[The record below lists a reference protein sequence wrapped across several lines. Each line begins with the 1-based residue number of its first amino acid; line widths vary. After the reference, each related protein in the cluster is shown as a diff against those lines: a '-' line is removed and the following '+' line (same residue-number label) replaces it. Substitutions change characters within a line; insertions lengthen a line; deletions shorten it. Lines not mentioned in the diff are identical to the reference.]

1 MSVEAIDVA
10 ERPADR
16 PPLVEQYRLMA
27 LIRRFED
34 RAAELFQQGVIVG
47 TAHSCVGQEAIAVGA
62 AGVMRPTDFL
72 VGHHRSHGHLIA
84 AGADLRRMMAEMF
97 GKRTGYCKGLGGS
110 MHIADLSL
118 NILGCNGIVGAG
130 LPHACGAALT
140 AKLHGTDQ
148 ASVAFFG
155 DGAAGQG
162 AAHEGMNLAATWALP
177 VVFVCENNQFA
188 LSAGWRAQRAV
199 EDLADRAAGYGMPGE
214 IVDGNDLLA
223 VEAAVAR
230 ALERAREGA
239 GPTFL
244 EMKTFRRMQHSMRAN
259 LPDVRDPALV
269 EEWEAR
275 DPLPRFERLLRELG
289 ELDDDSVD
297 AVLREVEHDVELAIQ
312 VALAD
317 EDATPDDLLPA
328 VFGPRRSYPPP
339 ATETER
345 KLGFVAAIREALD
358 LELEA
363 DSNVVVI
370 GEDIGKVGGLFRAT
384 EGLYERYG
392 AERIRD
398 TPLTESGFVGCGIGA
413 ALTGL
418 RPVVE
423 LQFSDFSGVAFD
435 QIMNQAAKLRF
446 MMGGAPSIPLVIR
459 MVSGGGV
466 RLGAQHSQS
475 LEALFAHIPGLV
487 VAMPSTPYDAKG
499 LLSAAIRGDDPVIFL
514 EQKLLF
520 FGDEAPVPAERYA
533 IELGVGRV
541 AREGTGRDGRR
552 SRRAGAAGAA
562 GGAPARAGRCE
573 RRGRRPAH
581 ARPARHR
588 TDRRVGGED
597 APARRRPRGRPVR
610 RLRLRDRG
618 ARGGV
623 LLLGPRCA
631 GQARRRRLPPDPVP
645 EGPRGGDASRA
656 RRDRRGGS
664 RAGLRLTSGGA
675 LFSVVWRTTAAITT
689 TPPTIVIA
697 AGVSPTATH
706 AQNGPSTTSISV
718 ISATSDATISRVP
731 IVKRTSPRPIWPTPR
746 RMSRRRSRSPTV
758 AG

>member
-1 MSVEAIDVA
+1 
-10 ERPADR
+10 
-16 PPLVEQYRLMA
+16 MA

-34 RAAELFQQGVIVG
+34 RAAELFQQGVIFG

-62 AGVMRPTDFL
+62 AGVMRENDYL

-118 NILGCNGIVGAG
+118 DILGCNGIVGAG

-140 AKLHGTDQ
+140 AKLRGTGQ
-148 ASVAFFG
+148 AAVAFFG

-177 VVFVCENNQFA
+177 VVFICENNQFA
-188 LSAGWRAQRAV
+188 LSAGWQAQRAV
-199 EDLADRAAGYGMPGE
+199 EDLADRAAGYGMDGE

-223 VEAAVAR
+223 VEDAVAR
-230 ALERAREGA
+230 ALARARDGA

-275 DPLPRFERLLRELG
+275 DPLPRFERLLRDRGL
-289 ELDDDSVD
+289 LDDDRLET
-297 AVLREVEHDVELAIQ
+297 VLAGVEREVELAIER
-312 VALAD
+312 ALGD
-317 EDATPDDLLPA
+317 EDANFDDLLPA
-328 VFGPRRSYPPP
+328 VFAPQQSYPTP
-339 ATETER
+339 AAETER
-345 KLGFVAAIREALD
+345 TLGFVAAVREALD

-363 DSNVVVI
+363 DPSVIVI

-392 AERIRD
+392 GERIRD

-423 LQFSDFSGVAFD
+423 LQFSDFAGVAFD

-446 MMGGAPSIPLVIR
+446 MMGGTPSIPLVIR

-499 LLSAAIRGDDPVIFL
+499 LLSAAIRGDNPVIFL

-520 FGDEAPVPAERYA
+520 FGEPAPVPEQRYG

-541 AREGTGRDGRR
+541 AREGKDVTVVALGAQVPHALRAAHELDGAGISVEVVDPRTLVPLDIALIAESVAKTHR
-552 SRRAGAAGAA
+552 LVVAHEAVQFCGFGSEIAAHAAQHCFWDLDAPVVRVGAASHPIPYQKDLEAA
-562 GGAPARAGRCE
+562 TLPGPAE
-573 RRGRRPAH
+573 
-581 ARPARHR
+581 
-588 TDRRVGGED
+588 
-597 APARRRPRGRPVR
+597 
-610 RLRLRDRG
+610 
-618 ARGGV
+618 
-623 LLLGPRCA
+623 
-631 GQARRRRLPPDPVP
+631 
-645 EGPRGGDASRA
+645 
-656 RRDRRGGS
+656 
-664 RAGLRLTSGGA
+664 
-675 LFSVVWRTTAAITT
+675 
-689 TPPTIVIA
+689 IA
-697 AGVSPTATH
+697 AAV
-706 AQNGPSTTSISV
+706 
-718 ISATSDATISRVP
+718 
-731 IVKRTSPRPIWPTPR
+731 
-746 RMSRRRSRSPTV
+746 RSLWAS
-758 AG
+758 

>member
-1 MSVEAIDVA
+1 MEEI
-10 ERPADR
+10 ETKRPADR

-84 AGADLRRMMAEMF
+84 AGADLRKMMAEMF

-130 LPHACGAALT
+130 LPHACGAALS
-140 AKLHGTDQ
+140 AKLRGTDQ
-148 ASVAFFG
+148 AAVAFFG

-162 AAHEGMNLAATWALP
+162 AAHEGMNLAATWSLP
-177 VVFVCENNQFA
+177 VVFICENNQFA
-188 LSAGWRAQRAV
+188 LSAGWQAQRAV

-214 IVDGNDLLA
+214 IVDGNDVLA

-230 ALERAREGA
+230 ALERARAGA

-275 DPLPRFERLLRELG
+275 DPLPRFERRLRELG
-289 ELDDDSVD
+289 ELDDEGLD
-297 AVLREVEHDVELAIQ
+297 AVSREVEHDVQLAVQI
-312 VALAD
+312 ALAD
-317 EDATPDDLLPA
+317 EDASTDDLLPA
-328 VFGPRRSYPPP
+328 VFGPRRSYSQPG
-339 ATETER
+339 AETER

-363 DSNVVVI
+363 DANVIVL

-392 AERIRD
+392 GERIRD

-423 LQFSDFSGVAFD
+423 LQFSDFAGVAFD

-475 LEALFAHIPGLV
+475 LEALFAHIPGLM

-520 FGDEAPVPAERYA
+520 FGEEAPVPAERYA

-541 AREGTGRDGRR
+541 AREGTDVTVVALGALVPHAL
-552 SRRAGAAGAA
+552 RAARELEREGVSVEVVDPRTLVPLDTELIAASVAKTHRLVVAHEAVQFGGFGSEIAAHVAEHCFWDLDAPVKRVGAAFH
-562 GGAPARAGRCE
+562 PIPYQKDLE
-573 RRGRRPAH
+573 
-581 ARPARHR
+581 
-588 TDRRVGGED
+588 
-597 APARRRPRGRPVR
+597 
-610 RLRLRDRG
+610 
-618 ARGGV
+618 
-623 LLLGPRCA
+623 
-631 GQARRRRLPPDPVP
+631 
-645 EGPRGGDASRA
+645 
-656 RRDRRGGS
+656 
-664 RAGLRLTSGGA
+664 
-675 LFSVVWRTTAAITT
+675 
-689 TPPTIVIA
+689 
-697 AGVSPTATH
+697 
-706 AQNGPSTTSISV
+706 
-718 ISATSDATISRVP
+718 SATLPGPAE
-731 IVKRTSPRPIWPTPR
+731 IVAAV
-746 RMSRRRSRSPTV
+746 RSLAS
-758 AG
+758 G

>member
-1 MSVEAIDVA
+1 MSVETAAVA

-16 PPLVEQYRLMA
+16 PPLLEQYRLMT

-34 RAAELFQQGVIVG
+34 RATELFKQGVIFG

-62 AGVMRPTDFL
+62 AGVMRDTDYL

-84 AGADLRRMMAEMF
+84 AGADLRKMMAEMF
-97 GKRTGYCKGLGGS
+97 GKRTGYCRGLGGS

-118 NILGCNGIVGAG
+118 DILGCNGIVGAG
-130 LPHACGAALT
+130 IPHACGAALT
-140 AKLHGTDQ
+140 AKLRGTGQ
-148 ASVAFFG
+148 AAVAFFG

-162 AAHEGMNLAATWALP
+162 AVHEGMNLAATWALP
-177 VVFVCENNQFA
+177 VVFICENNQFA
-188 LSAGWRAQRAV
+188 LSADWRAQRAV
-199 EDLADRAAGYGMPGE
+199 EDLADRASGYGMAGE

-223 VEAAVAR
+223 VEDAVAD
-230 ALERAREGA
+230 ALAQAREGH

-244 EMKTFRRMQHSMRAN
+244 ELKTFRRMQHSMRAN
-259 LPDVRDPALV
+259 LPDVRDPRLV
-269 EEWEAR
+269 EEWEAK
-275 DPLPRFERLLRELG
+275 DPLPRLARLLRDRG
-289 ELDDDSVD
+289 ELDDDRVE
-297 AVLREVEHDVELAIQ
+297 AVLREVEHDVELAIEL
-312 VALAD
+312 ARAD
-317 EDATPDDLLPA
+317 EDASAEDLLPA
-328 VFGPRRSYPPP
+328 VLGPQRSYPAP
-339 ATETER
+339 AAETER
-345 KLGFVAAIREALD
+345 KLGFVAAVREALE

-363 DSNVVVI
+363 DPSVILI

-423 LQFSDFSGVAFD
+423 LQFSDFAGVAFD

-499 LLSAAIRGDDPVIFL
+499 LLSAAIRGDNPVIFL

-520 FGDEAPVPAERYA
+520 FGEPAPVPAERYG

-541 AREGTGRDGRR
+541 AREGTDVTVVALGALVPHAL
-552 SRRAGAAGAA
+552 RAARELEAEGVSVEVVDPRTLVPLDIALIAGSVAKTHRLVVAHEAVQFCGFGAEIAAHVAQHCFWDLDAPVVRVGAASHPIPYQKDLEVATLPGPAEIVAA
-562 GGAPARAGRCE
+562 
-573 RRGRRPAH
+573 
-581 ARPARHR
+581 
-588 TDRRVGGED
+588 VQS
-597 APARRRPRGRPVR
+597 
-610 RLRLRDRG
+610 LFL
-618 ARGGV
+618 
-623 LLLGPRCA
+623 
-631 GQARRRRLPPDPVP
+631 
-645 EGPRGGDASRA
+645 
-656 RRDRRGGS
+656 
-664 RAGLRLTSGGA
+664 SG
-675 LFSVVWRTTAAITT
+675 
-689 TPPTIVIA
+689 
-697 AGVSPTATH
+697 
-706 AQNGPSTTSISV
+706 
-718 ISATSDATISRVP
+718 
-731 IVKRTSPRPIWPTPR
+731 
-746 RMSRRRSRSPTV
+746 
-758 AG
+758 